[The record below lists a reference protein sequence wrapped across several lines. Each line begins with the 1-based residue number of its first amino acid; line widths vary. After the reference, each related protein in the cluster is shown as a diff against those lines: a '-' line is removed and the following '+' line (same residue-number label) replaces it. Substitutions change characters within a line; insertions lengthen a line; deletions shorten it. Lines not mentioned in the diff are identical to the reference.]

1 MFDDGVSMTTAVF
14 EPWVMEV
21 FLQQPSI
28 SGARNLAVVEIDHER
43 EVGES
48 VC

>member
-1 MFDDGVSMTTAVF
+1 MTTVVL

-28 SGARNLAVVEIDHER
+28 FGARNLAVER

-48 VC
+48 VW